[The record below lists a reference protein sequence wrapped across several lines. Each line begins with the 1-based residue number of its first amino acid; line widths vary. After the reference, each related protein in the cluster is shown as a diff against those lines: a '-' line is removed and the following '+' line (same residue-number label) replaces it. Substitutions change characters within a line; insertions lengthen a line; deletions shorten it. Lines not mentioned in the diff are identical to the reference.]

1 MNDLDT
7 STSERAYK
15 RHATLKAQA
24 AILGFELIKSDPEI
38 CGQAPYHLYSFDAAK
53 PFDDLDAVREY
64 LDKLAVKW
72 IEKVPKSAEKLQVK

>member
-7 STSERAYK
+7 PTGERAYK

-38 CGQAPYHLYSFDAAK
+38 CGQAPYYLYRHA
-53 PFDDLDAVREY
+53 
-64 LDKLAVKW
+64 DKKRHVAVK
-72 IEKVPKSAEKLQVK
+72 QVSWLRALKPIRRNVTGGGF

>member
-7 STSERAYK
+7 PTGERALK

-24 AILGFELIKSDPEI
+24 AICGFELIKSDPEI
-38 CGQAPYHLYSFDAAK
+38 CGQAPYHLYRFDAGK

-64 LDKLAVKW
+64 LDRLAVKW
-72 IEKVPKSAEKLQVK
+72 IEKVPKSVEKLQVQ